1 MTKSNE
7 RFASRRR
14 FLPALSVI
22 IGAIVFTN
30 LFSRASYEAVSFVIE
45 LDATLG
51 LPGLT
56 RFVLPPVG
64 SISALTHP
72 IPVQLTVSLQSIDLA
87 ILRAIVFSSPDNL
100 ETVIHMVDEW
110 VVRIAIMHLVRLVLL
125 GSLGALVGAWVGG
138 IRRIS
143 SLGLAVVTGAFVVIL
158 AFGLTYFTYDANA
171 FTHPQYNGIIEAA
184 PWMFEL
190 VQESLGRV
198 EELGKQIQTVA
209 GNLYAVFSS
218 LENIGQISLGN
229 VDLLVLHVS
238 DIHNNP
244 VAFDFV
250 YQVIGSFPVSFII
263 DTGDLTDWGTELE
276 AEITRRIMQ
285 LGIPYVFATGNHDSP
300 DVVERMR
307 QTPNV
312 VLVEDGEQE
321 VMGLR
326 IAGIGDPAAF
336 DYSPQPAG
344 LDELAAIAQRIN
356 ESWAGVDD
364 RPDIFML
371 HNHRI
376 AQQIEPGLFP
386 VVLFGHSHALGIEE
400 RERTFYI
407 NAGTTGAAG
416 IRGFQSQEPHPYSLA
431 LLHYSRDE
439 TGRLQLVAVDGV
451 NVAGL
456 GSGFS
461 LQRTFTEAGRNRG
474 NNVETSP

>member
-1 MTKSNE
+1 MKKGNE

-14 FLPALSVI
+14 VLPALSVI
-22 IGAIVFTN
+22 IGALVLAN
-30 LFSRASYEAVSFVIE
+30 VFSRASYEAVSFVVE
-45 LDATLG
+45 LDAALG
-51 LPGLT
+51 WPGLT

-64 SISALTHP
+64 SISAPTHLIP
-72 IPVQLTVSLQSIDLA
+72 IQLSISLQSIDLA

-100 ETVIHMVDEW
+100 ETVINMVDDW
-110 VVRIAIMHLVRLVLL
+110 VVRIIMMHLARLVLL
-125 GSLGALVGAWVGG
+125 GALGGLIGAWVGG
-138 IRRIS
+138 LRRPSRLALS
-143 SLGLAVVTGAFVVIL
+143 SLCGALVVFL
-158 AFGLTYFTYDANA
+158 LLGLTYLAYDAGA
-171 FTHPQYNGIIEAA
+171 FEHPQYNGIIEAA

-209 GNLYAVFSS
+209 GNLYAVFSN
-218 LENIGQISLGN
+218 LENIGQISLGR

-238 DIHNNP
+238 DVHNNP

-276 AEITRRIMQ
+276 AEITRRIVE

-312 VLVEDGEQE
+312 VLVEDEVQE
-321 VMGLR
+321 IMGLR
-326 IAGIGDPAAF
+326 IAGIGDPAA
-336 DYSPQPAG
+336 DRYSPNPAG
-344 LDELAAIAQRIN
+344 LNDLAAIAQHIN
-356 ESWAGVDD
+356 ETWSAVED
-364 RPDIFML
+364 RPDIFMV

-376 AQQIEPGLFP
+376 AQQIQPGLFP
-386 VVLFGHSHALGIEE
+386 VVLCGHSHTLVIEE
-400 RERTFYI
+400 REGTFYI

-416 IRGFQSQEPHPYSLA
+416 IRGFQLHEPHPYSLA
-431 LLHYSRDE
+431 LLHYTRDE
-439 TGRLQLVAVDGV
+439 TGKLQLVAVDGV
-451 NVAGL
+451 DVAGF

-461 LQRTFTEAGRNRG
+461 LQRTFTEAGRNRRS
-474 NNVETSP
+474 NVETRP